1 MTSILKVSTIQ
12 NTAGGAPTAADLGL
26 NVTGSVLQVK
36 SVTKTD
42 TFSVSNSTFADVT
55 GLSVTITPKAS
66 TNKILVLTHLH
77 LDALVGGYTHPWRL
91 MRDST
96 PIAVGDAAGSR
107 RQASGGGTSVY
118 TAGPLQGV
126 HQAVQWLDSPSTT
139 SATTYKV
146 QLATYTDVAGTA
158 YINRGYTDTNSIN
171 IGRYASSIT
180 LMEIAG

>member
-1 MTSILKVSTIQ
+1 MSTLYVDTINEKTSGSGVQIPGHVVQVVS
-12 NTAGGAPTAADLGL
+12 AA
-26 NVTGSVLQVK
+26 
-36 SVTKTD
+36 KTD

-91 MRDST
+91 MRNST

-118 TAGPLQGV
+118 TSGPLQGV
-126 HQAVQWLDSPSTT
+126 HQAVQWLDAPSTT

-158 YINRGYTDTNSIN
+158 YINRGYTDTDSIN
-171 IGRYASSIT
+171 ISRYASSIT
-180 LMEIAG
+180 LMEIAQ

>member
-1 MTSILKVSTIQ
+1 MSTLYVDTITEKTSGNGVQIPGHVVQVVSV
-12 NTAGGAPTAADLGL
+12 A
-26 NVTGSVLQVK
+26 
-36 SVTKTD
+36 KTD

-118 TAGPLQGV
+118 RCAFNYKCNYLQG
-126 HQAVQWLDSPSTT
+126 
-139 SATTYKV
+139 ATCYLHRCCGYGLYK
-146 QLATYTDVAGTA
+146 QR
-158 YINRGYTDTNSIN
+158 IH
-171 IGRYASSIT
+171 
-180 LMEIAG
+180 